1 MSGWGSIYE
10 STRLALRR
18 HGAELAELQQAI
30 STGVRLRRA
39 SDAPAE
45 AFRLLGLRAEST
57 ALATYGENIRR
68 VNDSLAVASTALSQM
83 SELMARVRVLVTQGT
98 SGTYSASNRR
108 PIAQELDGLLGQML
122 SLANT
127 KHSGRYLFGG
137 TATRAA
143 PYEADYEDGTITAV
157 RYVGHLGTVDV
168 PVAPGVDHASLI
180 VGDDIFRGHDRSQPV
195 FYGDT
200 GAAAGSATSTVRT
213 SAWLTVTHGT
223 TTYLGASGI
232 AAGASS
238 ADGDTIL
245 GDGHTL
251 TIDAPAGTLSLDGG
265 DAVAFTLGDADVC
278 VTGPGGLRVW
288 VDTTA
293 LAPVFQ
299 GTVNIQATGR
309 LSIDDGAGTVP
320 IDFAN
325 ANLAVT
331 DTSTGRVLYVN
342 CTGIEQTGHE
352 TVRLP
357 GTADLFSAII
367 TVRDLM
373 MNTRGLSENEQLEC
387 LNEAVSLVNEVAECL
402 TMAETSVGTG
412 LGLLSTLGVGLEARK
427 ANTDDQAAALEN
439 ADLVQVATDLARR
452 QTLYEMTLASA
463 SRLLQLSLFDY
474 L

>member
-18 HGAELAELQQAI
+18 HSAELAELQQAA

-45 AFRLLGLRAEST
+45 AFRLLGLRSQSST
-57 ALATYGENIRR
+57 LAAYGENIRR
-68 VNDSLAVASTALSQM
+68 TIDSLTIASTSLSQM
-83 SELMARVRVLVTQGT
+83 SERMARVRELVTQGT
-98 SGTYSASNRR
+98 SGTYSASDRK
-108 PIAQELDGLLGQML
+108 PIAQELDGLLGQLL

-127 KHSGRYLFGG
+127 KHGGRYLFGG
-137 TATRAA
+137 TNTRAA
-143 PYEADYEDGTITAV
+143 PYEAEYEEGLITAV
-157 RYVGHLGTVDV
+157 RYVGHLDTIEV
-168 PVAPGVDHASLI
+168 PVAPGVDHASVI
-180 VGDDIFRGHDRSQPV
+180 VGDAIFRGHERGRPLFD
-195 FYGDT
+195 GDT
-200 GAAAGSATSTVRT
+200 GAAAGTGTSTVRT
-213 SAWLTVTHGT
+213 SAWLTVTHEA

-238 ADGDTIL
+238 AAGDTVL
-245 GDGHTL
+245 GNGHTL
-251 TIDAPAGTLSLDGG
+251 TIDAVAGTLALDDGE
-265 DAVAFTLGDADVC
+265 AVAFTAGDADVC
-278 VTGPGGLRVW
+278 VTAPGGLRVY

-293 LAPVFQ
+293 LDPMFQ
-299 GTVNIQATGR
+299 GTVGIQATGR
-309 LSIDDGAGTVP
+309 LSIDDGASTVP
-320 IDFAN
+320 IDFAD

-331 DTSTGRVLYVN
+331 DAATGRVLYVDA
-342 CTGIEQTGHE
+342 TGITRTGFA
-352 TVRLP
+352 TVRVP

-387 LNEAVSLVNEVAECL
+387 LNEAVSLVNEVAERL

-412 LGLLSTLGVGLEARK
+412 LGMLNMLGESLEARK
-427 ANTDDQAAALEN
+427 ANTDDEAASLEN

-463 SRLLQLSLFDY
+463 SQLLRLSLFDY